1 MLLKDLVNATEKHL
15 NITLGLMHNS
25 SSSTITTWDGE
36 EQRETVLN
44 KNFTLIN
51 DAHCLNAYTLEP
63 DEHESDNFRILI
75 NGSIF
80 FTSPNITSDFRLLNP
95 KLYCIAPNASNIY
108 LHTRNIN

>member
-1 MLLKDLVNATEKHL
+1 MLLKELVNATEKHL

-51 DAHCLNAYTLEP
+51 NAKCLNAYPLEP
-63 DEHESDNFRILI
+63 DAEESDNFRILI

-80 FTSPNITSDFRLLNP
+80 FTNPNTTEDLRLLKQ
-95 KLYCIAPNASNIY
+95 KLYCIAPNVSNIY
-108 LHTRNIN
+108 IHIQEI